1 MVCMRLDIPFFP
13 NTRKND
19 SQCFSVSCLSLISY
33 FTDKNLSL
41 EEVDALLHQKKGYWT
56 YTSQLATALHDL
68 GLDVKYFSSA
78 DPTPFLEG
86 ESYIR
91 DHFPEKAENIIAHT
105 NVPVLISSIA
115 QLVQYKLFQKK
126 VLDAEEMEIHLQQ
139 GHGIILL
146 VDANIILG
154 NEGPFQKQAIV
165 LTGYDKLNYFFHH
178 SGADFPTPHLIVP
191 KKRLLDAWNAPGTDH
206 DVIIVYGKRAN
217 RR

>member
-1 MVCMRLDIPFFP
+1 MRLDVPFSP
-13 NTRKND
+13 NPKKND
-19 SQCFSVSCLSLISY
+19 KECLTVSCWSLISY
-33 FTDKNLSL
+33 FTEKEISFD
-41 EEVDALLHQKKGYWT
+41 EIDALLHRKKGYWT
-56 YTSQLATALHDL
+56 YTTQLVTMLHEL
-68 GLDVKYFSSA
+68 GLDVKYFSSE

-115 QLVQYKLFQKK
+115 HLIQHKLFQKK

-139 GHGIILL
+139 GHGIILF
-146 VDANIILG
+146 VDGTTILDNLG
-154 NEGPFQKQAIV
+154 SFQKQAIV
-165 LTGYDKLNYFFHH
+165 LTGYDKLNFFFHH
-178 SGADFPTPHLIVP
+178 SGADFPTPHMIVP